1 MALTREQ
8 VERWL
13 ATLVPG
19 QQALEATVGGMQPTD
34 PFYAYVAKVNEGTKD
49 GIAIL
54 RVIAHQ
60 LRLAEMAA
68 ESAALQQQIAVDLAR
83 ITPPPP

>member
-19 QQALEATVGGMQPTD
+19 SASLEQTVAETDARD
-34 PFYAYVAKVNEGTKD
+34 PFYAYLVKVNEGTKD
-49 GIAIL
+49 GVAIL
-54 RVIAHQ
+54 RILAGRLRIAE
-60 LRLAEMAA
+60 LAA
-68 ESAALQQQIAVDLAR
+68 EQTAAQAEVDAALAR
-83 ITPPPP
+83 ITPR